1 MRTEFTV
8 TAIEVKR
15 IRKTRNA
22 STSEVLCLRPERS
35 WYSKSNLPKRN
46 TYLHLPNGNY
56 CCQESVLQ
64 YMFTKWVQH
73 SWCKH
78 TGCCK
83 KDDNLPPDKTPKQR
97 EGIASS
103 KLSGILQVSTV
114 TCQNL
119 WVWLIQGDSSVQIS
133 LPVFSETILM
143 KCLFTS
149 QKLNT
154 ACRECL
160 FCIYLSLVWKS

>member
-8 TAIEVKR
+8 TAIEGK
-15 IRKTRNA
+15 K
-22 STSEVLCLRPERS
+22 SKRPENHQHQ
-35 WYSKSNLPKRN
+35 KSCVSDLRGADTEIAVFLREIYICTSLMEIIAVGVSIWVHVHKV
-46 TYLHLPNGNY
+46 
-56 CCQESVLQ
+56 SVA
-64 YMFTKWVQH
+64 YR
-73 SWCKH
+73 CKH
-78 TGCCK
+78 TGHCK
-83 KDDNLPPDKTPKQR
+83 KDDDLPPDKTPKQR
-97 EGIASS
+97 EGVASS

-114 TCQNL
+114 TWQNL

-143 KCLFTS
+143 KCLFTV
-149 QKLNT
+149 QKLNS